1 MERWWRR
8 SNEETERQR
17 REEHGSSNPNRFWG
31 TDRVRAAMQ
40 KERSA
45 RMGARMSTSIYR
57 HAYLAIRRELTQDKG
72 VAQMLNLIYEGK
84 EKGDGDDDVRAR
96 QAGHGK
102 HMEEMIYGRAL
113 TESPFHTVSERHGF
127 RRASTDWH
135 RILHFPSAWAEG
147 HVDPETR
154 RRMQAEQEQE
164 GVPEVDGVAPDGFDE
179 AAEGVDGAGGG
190 VQGVAEAGVGGDH
203 ATAFARADR
212 HAHGGRQEFV
222 FHAAGRKF
230 EGRGDGGDCAVVFV
244 AGGSEGPV
252 RQGGDQLRG
261 VERREAAALGEH
273 RVGDARVGG
282 DEGVRPVHRREE
294 DDAAVGPD
302 RGGRVSRCVGLEQ
315 AVATA
320 GFAADR
326 DDGEGGAAGVF
337 DGDVTAAERVGVLR
351 GDGLD
356 KWEVTKF
363 RDETTRKNVE
373 YRVHEYE
380 KENEDEEVERLVE
393 EKKRQHPMSGQI
405 VMYCKEIKQA
415 KRFAGVLECS
425 VCYREVGTKEKKRR
439 ILRRLTQGQEQVFTA
454 TNASGLGIDAP
465 MIRVVIHVEI
475 RQKMR
480 DHMQES
486 RRAGRDG
493 LKSEAIIMCACWTDR
508 DGRWTKEQGWKVEM
522 PMKEFMEGDDCRR
535 IALDKEMD
543 GKMDRLGC
551 ERGEDWCDMCK
562 GKPRGTRRRR
572 VVVGNEDAPRNKRED
587 SA

>member
-212 HAHGGRQEFV
+212 HAHGGGKSLF
-222 FHAAGRKF
+222 FMLPAASSR
-230 EGRGDGGDCAVVFV
+230 DGVTVVIVPLCSLREDLKDRCDRAGISCAEWN
-244 AGGSEGPV
+244 G
-252 RQGGDQLRG
+252 
-261 VERREAAALGEH
+261 ERPPHWANIVL
-273 RVGDARVGG
+273 
-282 DEGVRPVHRREE
+282 
-294 DDAAVGPD
+294 
-302 RGGRVSRCVGLEQ
+302 
-315 AVATA
+315 
-320 GFAADR
+320 
-326 DDGEGGAAGVF
+326 
-337 DGDVTAAERVGVLR
+337 VTPESA
-351 GDGLD
+351 
-356 KWEVTKF
+356 VTKAF
-363 RDETTRKNVE
+363 GRFIDEKRTMRQLDRIVVDECHVVLDSSRQWRPQVLQLIEMTEKEAQLVYLTATLPPRNESEFYEAMDETTRKNVE